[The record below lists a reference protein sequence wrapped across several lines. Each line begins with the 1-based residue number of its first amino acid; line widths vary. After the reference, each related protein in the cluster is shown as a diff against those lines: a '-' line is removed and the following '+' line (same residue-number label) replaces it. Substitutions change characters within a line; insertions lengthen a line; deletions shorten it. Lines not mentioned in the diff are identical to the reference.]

1 MSALAPAV
9 WEVVEG
15 DYFFSLA
22 EFKALKIHGPDA
34 ERFLNGQLTQDMSL
48 ITPER
53 GAYSARLNGKGQ
65 LVSWQ
70 LLFKKDDSYL
80 AIVAHELAD
89 SFKSDLEKFIIMD
102 DVEIE
107 FDPTPY
113 DLVFG
118 TGSLAYPKT
127 PFIIFLGVPARLVTS
142 SARSSEAMPIARPH
156 EHLLEVLSAYPIW
169 EKTLVPEVLVNETIF
184 EQVGVSYSK
193 GCFLGQETAAKIH
206 HRRGAS
212 YAPSLLWGREEL
224 PLGPIETMGRKG
236 GVITSKFKEKDWWI
250 HLCQLFREFRLDG
263 LKLEIGPHE
272 YEVASQKGLLG
283 ETAKSWAHR
292 LYERGTE
299 LFNLDQ
305 EEKALTLLQ
314 LCLELDATH
323 ADAYEVI
330 GVILGR
336 HQRFE
341 EAIKYMDHL
350 SEVDPHSVMA
360 HTNKSLY
367 LMKLG
372 HIEAAEAEKSKATL
386 KTFEKLGR
394 EAQQK
399 RDLEAQ
405 KKSQLAEQEKRR
417 GMFLQVLEIDP
428 DDEIALYGLGDLA
441 FADQKFTVALEYFE
455 RVLKANPKNS
465 RAYLMAAK
473 TYESLD
479 QKDEARTLYERGIA
493 VATKA
498 GELMPASEM
507 RSRLVALT

>member
-1 MSALAPAV
+1 MNALAPAV
-9 WEVVEG
+9 WEVIEG
-15 DYFFSLA
+15 NYFFSLA

-34 ERFLNGQLTQDMSL
+34 ERFLNGQLTQDITL
-48 ITPER
+48 ISADR

-70 LLFKKDDSYL
+70 LLFKQGDSYL
-80 AIVAHELAD
+80 AFVPHELAD

-107 FDPTPY
+107 FDPTSF

-118 TGSLAYPKT
+118 AGALSYPDA
-127 PFIIFLGVPARLVTS
+127 PFIIFLGLPARLVTS
-142 SARSSEAMPIARPH
+142 SARASEAMPIARAH

-169 EKTLVPEVLVNETIF
+169 EKTLMPEVLVNETIF
-184 EQVGVSYSK
+184 EQIGVSYSK

-224 PLGPIETMGRKG
+224 PLGTFETMGRKG
-236 GVITSKFKEKDWWI
+236 GVITAKFKHEDWWI
-250 HLCQLFREFRLDG
+250 HLCQLFREFRLEG
-263 LKLEIGPHE
+263 LILEIGTQN
-272 YEVASQKGLLG
+272 YEVATHKGLLT
-283 ETAKSWAHR
+283 ETAKSWAQR

-299 LFNLDQ
+299 LFSGDQ
-305 EEKALTLLQ
+305 EESALTLLK

-323 ADAYEVI
+323 ADAYEVV

-341 EAIKYMDHL
+341 EAITYMDHL
-350 SEVDPHSVMA
+350 SAVDPHSVMA

-405 KKSQLAEQEKRR
+405 KKAQQAEQEKRR

-441 FADQKFTVALEYFE
+441 FADQKYDVALEYFE

-473 TYESLD
+473 TYEALN
-479 QKDEARTLYERGIA
+479 QKDEARSLYERGIT